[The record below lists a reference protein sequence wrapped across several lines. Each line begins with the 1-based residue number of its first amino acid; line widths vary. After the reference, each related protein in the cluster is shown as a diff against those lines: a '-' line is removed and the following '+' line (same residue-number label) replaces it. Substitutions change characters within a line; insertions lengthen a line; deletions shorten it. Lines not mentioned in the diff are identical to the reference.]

1 MTGFSRHFAAQ
12 RFTSGVSVRTRWT
25 ASHPTY
31 IVHSIRIDL
40 TARGVVKLYGDQH
53 ESTIRAAYNYAC
65 SLSRQDRFREARA
78 LLRKTIPFARRV
90 IGENH
95 DLTLKMRAN
104 YAAALYSDPDA
115 TLDEIREAV
124 TALEDTTRIFRRIF
138 GSAHPYVVDGEVA
151 LRKVRARLRARETPS
166 GNA

>member
-1 MTGFSRHFAAQ
+1 MGSTSEDSHSTETGQ
-12 RFTSGVSVRTRWT
+12 
-25 ASHPTY
+25 PY
-31 IVHSIRIDL
+31 
-40 TARGVVKLYGDQH
+40 
-53 ESTIRAAYNYAC
+53 IRAAYNYAC

-78 LLRKTIPFARRV
+78 LLRKTIYFARRV

-104 YAAALYSDPDA
+104 YAATLYSDPDA

-124 TALEDTTRIFRRIF
+124 TALEDTTRILRRIF

-151 LRKVRARLRARETPS
+151 LRKVRARLARETPS
-166 GNA
+166 GDA